1 MKEIIIE
8 NTRGIKKLRFRL
20 PEHSGVYLIVG
31 TNGAGKTTLLTCLD
45 RICNSMAF
53 AQGFDTSRLTRE
65 IDQYRNSSIT
75 YTVDN
80 TSIRFRKC
88 TARWVSTPKAESRDL
103 LQQFGFSSSLFIHA
117 DSKRIAINQAA
128 IRDGDFVQASR
139 PIKDTLNRLFE
150 TEKYTRLERLR
161 NRNGRGR
168 QATYFYIMRDED
180 GSIYSEKRFS
190 TGELALLHLADSL
203 QNIENGSMV
212 LLDEAEMALHP
223 RIQVN
228 LVHYLKQTA
237 SEKNL
242 TVFISTHSPT
252 IIKSVSKNQ
261 IIMLEESET
270 SDEVLAKTPCYAA
283 RAIGCVDFE
292 ASTIPDYIFF
302 VEDERAK
309 TIVKHMLN
317 RYYSLNPSQATASVS
332 VVPVGGYLETA
343 RLAVRTKHQ
352 LFSQSKV
359 FAIVDQDAFEG
370 TGNNPTFQQLYSE
383 NLDCIFGLGFTPEVF
398 LIEQI
403 EGANRL
409 LKDAIR
415 RKFHI
420 ELSQIIQD
428 DEYRTRNSQN
438 PLKLAK
444 DRYSVVLNRLSSA
457 SGESAEITNNELIR
471 IIVEHV
477 PDSVVMQLLGRVIG
491 H

>member
-88 TARWVSTPKAESRDL
+88 TARWVSTPKAGSRDL

-242 TVFISTHSPT
+242 LYVLYVHGGSAYITLYFFI
-252 IIKSVSKNQ
+252 
-261 IIMLEESET
+261 
-270 SDEVLAKTPCYAA
+270 
-283 RAIGCVDFE
+283 
-292 ASTIPDYIFF
+292 
-302 VEDERAK
+302 
-309 TIVKHMLN
+309 
-317 RYYSLNPSQATASVS
+317 
-332 VVPVGGYLETA
+332 
-343 RLAVRTKHQ
+343 
-352 LFSQSKV
+352 
-359 FAIVDQDAFEG
+359 
-370 TGNNPTFQQLYSE
+370 
-383 NLDCIFGLGFTPEVF
+383 VF
-398 LIEQI
+398 LHKMSKPVSI
-403 EGANRL
+403 
-409 LKDAIR
+409 
-415 RKFHI
+415 
-420 ELSQIIQD
+420 
-428 DEYRTRNSQN
+428 
-438 PLKLAK
+438 
-444 DRYSVVLNRLSSA
+444 
-457 SGESAEITNNELIR
+457 
-471 IIVEHV
+471 
-477 PDSVVMQLLGRVIG
+477 
-491 H
+491 